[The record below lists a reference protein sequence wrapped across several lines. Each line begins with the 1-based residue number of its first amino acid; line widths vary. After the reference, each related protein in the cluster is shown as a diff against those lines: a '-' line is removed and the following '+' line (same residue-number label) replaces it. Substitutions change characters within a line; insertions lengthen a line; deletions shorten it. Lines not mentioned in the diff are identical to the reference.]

1 MSPEA
6 LRSSRGFCFLQPD
19 TFGQREAVKEQE
31 RRRLIGATGF
41 ACQSSDWYRAKCNSA
56 VQRYQSVAKG
66 RLLVFTLHDN
76 VSHLLTFVV
85 FVV

>member
-1 MSPEA
+1 MRIMNLHGDNA
-6 LRSSRGFCFLQPD
+6 LRQIKGLKRSRLPGSPN
-19 TFGQREAVKEQE
+19 
-31 RRRLIGATGF
+31 RRP
-41 ACQSSDWYRAKCNSA
+41 A

-85 FVV
+85 FGV